1 MYNNIVNVNFNE
13 ILVRTKNFIR
23 LTLHI
28 KWKIFVIYKSDTK
41 FLLITIIN
49 NNKFKLIVLTNV
61 ELIKLIYDIYNEN
74 I

>member
-13 ILVRTKNFIR
+13 IFVRTKNFIR

-28 KWKIFVIYKSDTK
+28 KRKILVIHKSDIK
-41 FLLITIIN
+41 FLLFSIIN

-61 ELIKLIYDIYNEN
+61 ELMKLIYDIYNKN